1 MKFGFDIDDTLI
13 DLRQHAF
20 HLYNKKLNKEVELDV
35 FHSLKTIEI
44 HEAFGMTSDEGGQMW
59 NSLLDEIYYTSC
71 SPFPYA
77 VETLQELVRQ
87 GHEVYY
93 ITARPKEHGEQ
104 TKKWLREKGFPVQE
118 ECFFFGMKDE
128 EKIHFIKEIKLDY
141 FFDDKPAV
149 LETLIGKPIKVYA
162 KNTSYNQHLNIPYI
176 TSWTELGDIIKKDMY
191 VSK

>member
-20 HLYNKKLNKEVELDV
+20 HLYNKKLNKKVGLDV

-44 HEAFGMTSDEGGQMW
+44 HEAFGMNSEEGSHMW

-77 VETLQELVRQ
+77 VETLQELERQ
-87 GHEVYY
+87 GHEIYY

-104 TKKWLREKGFPVQE
+104 TKKW
-118 ECFFFGMKDE
+118 
-128 EKIHFIKEIKLDY
+128 
-141 FFDDKPAV
+141 
-149 LETLIGKPIKVYA
+149 
-162 KNTSYNQHLNIPYI
+162 
-176 TSWTELGDIIKKDMY
+176 
-191 VSK
+191 

>member
-20 HLYNKKLNKEVELDV
+20 HLYNKKLNKKVGLDV
-35 FHSLKTIEI
+35 FHSLKIIEI
-44 HEAFGMTSDEGGQMW
+44 HEAFGMTSEEGSHMW

-77 VETLQELVRQ
+77 VETLQELERQ
-87 GHEVYY
+87 GHEIYY

-104 TKKWLREKGFPVQE
+104 TKKWLIEKGFPVHE
-118 ECFFFGMKDE
+118 DRFFYGMKDE
-128 EKIHFIKEIKLDY
+128 EKIHFIQEMKLNY

-149 LETLIGKPIKVYA
+149 LETLIGKPINVYA
-162 KNTSYNQHLNIPYI
+162 KTTSYNQHLNIPRI
-176 TSWTELGDIIKKDMY
+176 TSWTELGNIIKKSM
-191 VSK
+191 